1 VNAKRLNQASLAFL
15 SAVLCLLATSI
26 QGAEFDTTIP
36 MDRRNT
42 QTYYIQGVIHGFGG
56 VDLMVDTGAGYMTIN
71 EATLAVLRQKGNVEY
86 VKELTGK
93 MADGT
98 RRTIPVYRLSKLTL
112 GNDCVLRNVEAA
124 VLPRK
129 TRLILGLS
137 ALEKAAPFVFSIDP
151 PSLALSNCVSL

>member
-1 VNAKRLNQASLAFL
+1 VNTKRLSQAFLAFL
-15 SAVLCLLATSI
+15 STVLCLLATSL
-26 QGAEFDTTIP
+26 QGADFDTTIP
-36 MDRRNT
+36 MDRRGT
-42 QTYYIQGVIHGFGG
+42 HTYYIQGVIHGFGD
-56 VDLMVDTGAGYMTIN
+56 VDMMVDTGAGYMTIN
-71 EATLAVLRQKGNVEY
+71 EVTLAVLRQKGNVEY

-112 GNDCVLRNVEAA
+112 GNDCILRNVEAA
-124 VLPRK
+124 VLPQK

-137 ALEKAAPFVFSIDP
+137 ALEKTAPFVFSIDP